1 MGWSSTLQKGAPLTL
16 RPAKVR
22 ASPAHLCI
30 SSTAALHA
38 DHDRLGSAG
47 VLLNNV
53 AGSRNCHPFAAE
65 EVDACCAALL
75 ETYFMQ
81 VDHTLTQL
89 QVSYSLVLL
98 VGNVLLDLAAA
109 AAVQNL
115 KTQIAAVES
124 LIAIDLD
131 NRRNELV
138 ALNLVGTDSL
148 SDTLLAVCI
157 RRLSFMRRSSFVVS
171 RLKCQLCLQVVLTV
185 TLSFGFVAMT
195 AGIFG

>member
-1 MGWSSTLQKGAPLTL
+1 
-16 RPAKVR
+16 
-22 ASPAHLCI
+22 
-30 SSTAALHA
+30 
-38 DHDRLGSAG
+38 
-47 VLLNNV
+47 
-53 AGSRNCHPFAAE
+53 
-65 EVDACCAALL
+65 
-75 ETYFMQ
+75 MQ

-89 QVSYSLVLL
+89 QVSYSLVPL
-98 VGNVLLDLAAA
+98 VGNILLDLAAA

-138 ALNLVGTDSL
+138 ALNLVGTDSP
-148 SDTLLAVCI
+148 SDTLLAVCV
-157 RRLSFMRRSSFVVS
+157 RRLSCSFVVS

>member
-1 MGWSSTLQKGAPLTL
+1 
-16 RPAKVR
+16 
-22 ASPAHLCI
+22 
-30 SSTAALHA
+30 
-38 DHDRLGSAG
+38 
-47 VLLNNV
+47 
-53 AGSRNCHPFAAE
+53 
-65 EVDACCAALL
+65 
-75 ETYFMQ
+75 MQ

-98 VGNVLLDLAAA
+98 VENILPDLAAA

-148 SDTLLAVCI
+148 SGTLLAVYV
-157 RRLSFMRRSSFVVS
+157 RRLSLILSWHSGKS
-171 RLKCQLCLQVVLTV
+171 CQLCLQVVLTV